1 MAQVEI
7 LECYSGYYSM
17 FFSTDACDVSMDL
30 YTPDYAKF
38 VINDKRLNEK
48 FVITA
53 DLRYKNSLN
62 KVNEII
68 NNGVKDSDIEYLRLL
83 REIKRPQTRAK
94 YFQKF
99 ASGQLQLKE
108 LQRTVKLSTSSK
120 FSSSYVEE
128 LRELVCKNSHLI
140 AKINKGWDI
149 FEIYFR
155 KARELQFVL
164 LLRKQYGLYHALVIG
179 ELGVVHLDCE
189 DDLRRADEY
198 VECAIYNYILHGKR
212 KKLDK
217 WLKEGSEDPSKFLY
231 ALKRLEEDGYVEI
244 YNRDL
249 YNSVKSLVTLAV
261 I

>member
-1 MAQVEI
+1 MAQVKI
-7 LECYSGYYSM
+7 QGYYSM
-17 FFSTDACDVSMDL
+17 FFSTDACDVSIAL
-30 YTPDYAKF
+30 YPSVDYAKF
-38 VINDKRLNEK
+38 VINDKRLNEN

-68 NNGVKDSDIEYLRLL
+68 NNGIKDSDIEYLRLL
-83 REIKRPQTRAK
+83 QQIKRPQTRAE
-94 YFQKF
+94 YFEKF
-99 ASGQLQLKE
+99 ASGQLKLEE
-108 LQRTVKLSTSSK
+108 LQRTVKLSTSRK

-140 AKINKGWDI
+140 GRIKKDYWEP

-155 KARELQFVL
+155 KAGELQFVL
-164 LLRKQYGLYHALVIG
+164 LLHKHYSLYHALVIG

-189 DDLRRADEY
+189 DDLRWADEY

-212 KKLDK
+212 ENLDK
-217 WLKEGSEDPSKFLY
+217 WLKKGSEVPSKFLNI
-231 ALKRLEEDGYVEI
+231 LNKLEEKGYVEI

-249 YNSVKSLVTLAV
+249 YNSVKSLITLAV

>member
-7 LECYSGYYSM
+7 HGRYSL
-17 FFSTDACDVSMDL
+17 FVSTDVCDVSIAL
-30 YTPDYAKF
+30 YPEDYAKF

-62 KVNEII
+62 KVNEIL

-83 REIKRPQTRAK
+83 REIKRPQTRAE
-94 YFQKF
+94 YFEKF
-99 ASGQLQLKE
+99 ASGQLKLEE
-108 LQRTVKLSTSSK
+108 LQRAVKLSTSKK

-128 LRELVCKNSHLI
+128 MRKLFCKESHLI
-140 AKINKGWDI
+140 GRIKKYWEI

-155 KARELQFVL
+155 KAGELQFVL
-164 LLRKQYGLYHALVIG
+164 LLHEYYGLHHALVIG
-179 ELGVVHLDCE
+179 EFGVVHLDCE
-189 DDLRRADEY
+189 DDLRRANEY
-198 VECAIYNYILHGKR
+198 VEYAIYNYILHGKR
-212 KKLDK
+212 ENLDK
-217 WLKEGSEDPSKFLY
+217 WLKEGSEDPSKFLNT
-231 ALKRLEEDGYVEI
+231 LNTLEEKGRVEI

>member
-7 LECYSGYYSM
+7 LGYYSM

-38 VINDKRLNEK
+38 AVNDKTHNEN

-62 KVNEII
+62 KVNEIL

-83 REIKRPQTRAK
+83 QRIKRPQTRAE
-94 YFQKF
+94 YFEKF
-99 ASGQLQLKE
+99 ASGQLKLKE
-108 LQRTVKLSTSSK
+108 LQRAVKLSTSKK

-128 LRELVCKNSHLI
+128 MRKLFCKESHLI
-140 AKINKGWDI
+140 GRIKKYWEI

-155 KARELQFVL
+155 KAGELQFVL
-164 LLRKQYGLYHALVIG
+164 LLHENYGLHHALVIG
-179 ELGVVHLDCE
+179 EFGVVHLDCE
-189 DDLRRADEY
+189 DDLRRANEY

-212 KKLDK
+212 KLDK

-231 ALKRLEEDGYVEI
+231 ALKKLEEEGRVEI